1 VTFDARDS
9 SRGAVS
15 LAPFAATALLAW
27 MAVPVGSTVNWRTY
41 AVSALLLGLCG
52 LLVGISGRRFWQSGL
67 GHVPAS
73 ITFLI
78 AVALLRSSAGGFNS
92 GAGGLS
98 LIPVFYTALS
108 GAPRRH
114 LYVVLLAVAAFYLIP
129 IVFIGPPAY
138 PPSQYRAAVL
148 SVAVS
153 SIIGIV
159 TQRLVGRIRQQAQE
173 AGRREHTLEQVGNAV
188 HGLFDSLDPR
198 KDLCDAPRA
207 IIDAS
212 VTMLLEPTPSGSL
225 LSSGM
230 AGLAAPPVELPADSR
245 HPASEVFRTGRPR
258 LLTENVAEHL
268 SSPALWRLAGSP
280 ASILF
285 EPLFKGGEV
294 SGVLA
299 VGWPAGIPA
308 AGSRSTVVTL
318 LAQQAAVAINR
329 FDQMRVLAG
338 MAQTDPLTGLP
349 NRRAWDARVSRGV
362 TEGQQFAV
370 AMLDLDHF
378 KRFNDTHGH
387 PAGDRLLKETA
398 AAWRDQLRAGDL
410 VARLGGEEFGLLLFD
425 CDLDA
430 AAEVTERLRQ
440 LVVSDQTCSVGLA
453 MRRDD
458 EAVDSVIA
466 RADRSLYDA
475 KASGRDRICTSV

>member
-1 VTFDARDS
+1 VTPDVRDS
-9 SRGAVS
+9 SHGAVS
-15 LAPFAATALLAW
+15 IAPFAGAALLAW
-27 MAVPVGSTVNWRTY
+27 IAVPVGSTMNWRTY
-41 AVSALLLGLCG
+41 AVSALVLVVSG
-52 LLVGISGRRFWQSGL
+52 LLVGVRGSASWKSGL
-67 GHVPAS
+67 EYLPAS

-78 AVALLRSSAGGFNS
+78 AVAVLRSSAGGFNS

-129 IVFIGPPAY
+129 IIFIGPPAY
-138 PPSQYRAAVL
+138 PPSQYRAALL
-148 SVAVS
+148 SVALA

-198 KDLCDAPRA
+198 RDLCDAPLS

-225 LSSGM
+225 LSTGM
-230 AGLAAPPVELPADSR
+230 AGVTAPPVEIPADSH
-245 HPASEVFRTGRPR
+245 HPAAQTFRTGRSR
-258 LLTENVAEHL
+258 LLTEDLAEHL
-268 SSPALWRLAGSP
+268 ISPDLWRLAGSP
-280 ASILF
+280 GSILF
-285 EPLFKGGEV
+285 QPLLKDGEV

-299 VGWPAGIPA
+299 VAWPAGISA
-308 AGSRSTVVTL
+308 SGSRSTVVTL

-362 TEGQQFAV
+362 NEGQQFAV

-378 KRFNDTHGH
+378 KLFNDTRGH

-398 AAWRDQLRAGDL
+398 AAWRDQLRTGDL

-425 CDLDA
+425 CDLQT
-430 AAEVTERLRQ
+430 AAEVTERLRR
-440 LVVSDQTCSVGLA
+440 LVVNDQTCSVGLA
-453 MRRDD
+453 LRRDD
-458 EAVDSVIA
+458 ETVDSVIG
-466 RADRSLYDA
+466 RADRALYDA